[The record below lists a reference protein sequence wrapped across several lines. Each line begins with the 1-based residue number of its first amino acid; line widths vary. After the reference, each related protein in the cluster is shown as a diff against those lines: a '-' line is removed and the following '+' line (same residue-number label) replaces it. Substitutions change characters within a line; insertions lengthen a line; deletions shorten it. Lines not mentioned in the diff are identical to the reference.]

1 VFYVKICIL
10 ICIGRKIT
18 IIIHTGCYI
27 LPKIG
32 VIVEQVVGG
41 HPGSFDRSHLVVRPG
56 SATGRAMAESRD
68 VTAKK
73 CRKQSPAFLFAC
85 CIETNVVAMGVL
97 DRARAM
103 SGLTDS
109 EDDGLPYVC
118 LACETALEVQ
128 HHNCPVCGS
137 FDIRCSK
144 WIRE

>member
-1 VFYVKICIL
+1 L
-10 ICIGRKIT
+10 GGKIT
-18 IIIHTGCYI
+18 VVIPTEYYI

>member
-1 VFYVKICIL
+1 MN
-10 ICIGRKIT
+10 
-18 IIIHTGCYI
+18 TGCYI

-85 CIETNVVAMGVL
+85 CIKTNVVAMGVL

>member
-1 VFYVKICIL
+1 
-10 ICIGRKIT
+10 
-18 IIIHTGCYI
+18 
-27 LPKIG
+27 
-32 VIVEQVVGG
+32 
-41 HPGSFDRSHLVVRPG
+41 
-56 SATGRAMAESRD
+56 MAESRD

>member
-1 VFYVKICIL
+1 MCIL
-10 ICIGRKIT
+10 ICIRRKIT
-18 IIIHTGCYI
+18 ILINTGCYI

-103 SGLTDS
+103 SGLTDP